1 MNKLISRRF
10 FGNLIRAGDAIRIL
24 AGWLY
29 LLAAPLEPH
38 QDWSNAGL
46 AVHQADLLP
55 ELGVLEHALLVQLY
69 PLL

>member
-1 MNKLISRRF
+1 MQSEYR
-10 FGNLIRAGDAIRIL
+10 L
-24 AGWLY
+24 APVRPY

-55 ELGVLEHALLVQLY
+55 ELGVLEHALLVQLD
-69 PLL
+69 PLLEDS